1 MNFKKCVACVLMAL
15 GWLLPLKAQNTISLG
30 FCNGEM
36 ASTTSY
42 QLTGKGYVSA
52 ALRLPAAALRAY
64 AGNELTAIRVGLVAR
79 VNIDELR
86 VWVNNSTM
94 EETLVQG
101 MITRNTTPKIQ
112 KGWNEVLLDEP
123 LMITDDTDDLFI
135 GYTYHQN
142 ATVGAVSLVGEAM
155 DYTSFLKMG
164 DEDWMDISDKGVL
177 SIEALISG
185 DHIARYD
192 YGFQSV
198 QIAPNPSVSPTALSV
213 KAVVHNYGTE
223 SPAWFSVLC
232 QTDGIKPI
240 SLTLHEAIPST
251 RSETV
256 TFGFD
261 PGIETDE
268 QTLWTFTIGELG
280 GEPDEQPGNNS
291 AQAKFT
297 YQKNVLVEEF
307 TTEQCVNCPRIAS
320 WLHEAMEADK
330 AFDGRVFAV
339 CHHAGYYTDW
349 LTLPCDE
356 ELTWLYNENG
366 NLYAPA
372 LMINRRAMFPNKYR
386 TDDQPVATFLP
397 ASAEEMVSLFNEE
410 LERTANAIV
419 GVNLDVDDDASN
431 LIAHVVCK
439 QNGLYK
445 AAHPTL
451 TVYLM
456 EDDVKAKNQSGATGV
471 YWQQHVIRRY
481 NSTWGD
487 EVTWDSNLFAA
498 DYTFEIDP
506 SWNKEKLSVVAVLGN
521 YDAANP
527 ANCTIEN
534 SAKASLVDDVEP
546 EIPTGI
552 VTMDDYHET
561 IMNNRK
567 PTAQECCYDQQG
579 RQLPLSAILHRSS
592 QTKGAYL
599 VRYTDG
605 SVKKV
610 VIP

>member
-101 MITRNTTPKIQ
+101 MITRNTNPKIQ

-320 WLHEAMEADK
+320 WLHEAIESDK
-330 AFDGRVFAV
+330 AFVGRVFAV

-397 ASAEEMVSLFNEE
+397 ASAEEMVSLFNDE
-410 LERTANAIV
+410 LKRTANAIV
-419 GVNLDVDDDASN
+419 GVSLDVDDDASN
-431 LIAHVVCK
+431 LKAHVVCK

-579 RQLPLSAILHRSS
+579 RGLPLSAILHRSS

-599 VRYTDG
+599 VRYADG

>member
-280 GEPDEQPGNNS
+280 GDPDEQPGNNS

-397 ASAEEMVSLFNEE
+397 ASAEEMVSLFNDE
-410 LERTANAIV
+410 LKRTANAIV
-419 GVNLDVDDDASN
+419 GHD
-431 LIAHVVCK
+431 K
-439 QNGLYK
+439 LY
-445 AAHPTL
+445 
-451 TVYLM
+451 
-456 EDDVKAKNQSGATGV
+456 
-471 YWQQHVIRRY
+471 
-481 NSTWGD
+481 
-487 EVTWDSNLFAA
+487 
-498 DYTFEIDP
+498 
-506 SWNKEKLSVVAVLGN
+506 
-521 YDAANP
+521 
-527 ANCTIEN
+527 
-534 SAKASLVDDVEP
+534 
-546 EIPTGI
+546 
-552 VTMDDYHET
+552 
-561 IMNNRK
+561 
-567 PTAQECCYDQQG
+567 
-579 RQLPLSAILHRSS
+579 
-592 QTKGAYL
+592 
-599 VRYTDG
+599 
-605 SVKKV
+605 
-610 VIP
+610 

>member
-280 GEPDEQPGNNS
+280 GDPDEQPGNNS

-397 ASAEEMVSLFNEE
+397 ASAEEMVSLFNDE
-410 LERTANAIV
+410 LKRTANAIV
-419 GVNLDVDDDASN
+419 GVNLDIDDDASN
-431 LIAHVVCK
+431 LKAHVVCK

-534 SAKASLVDDVEP
+534 SAKASLVDDEEP
-546 EIPTGI
+546 EIPTSN
-552 VTMDDYHET
+552 DNHET
-561 IMNNRK
+561 MMNNRE
-567 PTAQECCYDQQG
+567 PTPQECCYDLQG
-579 RQLPLSAILHRSS
+579 RGLPLSAILHRSS

>member
-397 ASAEEMVSLFNEE
+397 ASAEEMVSLFNDE
-410 LERTANAIV
+410 LKRTANAIV
-419 GVNLDVDDDASN
+419 GVNLDIDDDASN
-431 LIAHVVCK
+431 LKAHVVCK

-534 SAKASLVDDVEP
+534 SAKASLVDDEEP
-546 EIPTGI
+546 EIPTSN
-552 VTMDDYHET
+552 DNHET
-561 IMNNRK
+561 MMNNRE
-567 PTAQECCYDQQG
+567 PTPQECCYDLQG
-579 RQLPLSAILHRSS
+579 RGLPLSAILHRSS

>member
-232 QTDGIKPI
+232 QTDGIDPI
-240 SLTLHEAIPST
+240 SLTMYVAIPST
-251 RSETV
+251 RSEIV

-261 PGIETDE
+261 PGFETDE

-349 LTLPCDE
+349 LTQPCDE

-506 SWNKEKLSVVAVLGN
+506 SWNKEKLSVLAVLGN

-534 SAKASLVDDVEP
+534 SAKASLVDDEEP
-546 EIPTGI
+546 EIPTSN
-552 VTMDDYHET
+552 DNHET
-561 IMNNRK
+561 MMNNRE
-567 PTAQECCYDQQG
+567 PTPQECCYDLQG
-579 RQLPLSAILHRSS
+579 RGLPLSAILHRSS